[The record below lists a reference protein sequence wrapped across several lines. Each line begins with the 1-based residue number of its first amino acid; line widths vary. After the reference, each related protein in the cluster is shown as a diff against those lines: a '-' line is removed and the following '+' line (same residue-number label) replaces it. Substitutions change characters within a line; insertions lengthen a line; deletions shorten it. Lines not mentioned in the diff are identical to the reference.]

1 MATPAVSI
9 SSIKKVKRALVKMEQ
24 NIFYLQTKL
33 IIETIIKTAVDV
45 IGTRKE
51 GHTTREA
58 NVQRKVRLTTL
69 RFTL

>member
-1 MATPAVSI
+1 
-9 SSIKKVKRALVKMEQ
+9 MEQ

-45 IGTRKE
+45 IGTQKE
-51 GHTTREA
+51 GHTTRQA